1 MTEAPPIAPSAQP
14 NPPSVASAIARG
26 ADGLLDVDR
35 LRGEVLVLKGLP
47 GELATFAAA
56 LFELECAKRGDP
68 DARSNML
75 DTADRLLTF
84 WRDKSGD
91 LLAAAHPTLSQL
103 WTDASALLISFEK
116 KRMGR
121 ALTACFEARGDAAL
135 LERALQDLT
144 PAGDRR
150 VEFAT
155 CLYHLELARLFVDSS
170 RVEFAKRIRLVREA
184 YLDRSIADQLVGDDP
199 GLKQLWDDLV
209 PYLDEF
215 FEDQE
220 QKEEA
225 AKKKAQ
231 AQAQAQEEEFAR
243 KTAELP
249 AVSLEK
255 AHELDREA
263 DGVPK
268 RSEVSD
274 AEIQALAEPLL
285 SPAGPAAPTFDAM
298 QPGEASE
305 PPPHDEVE
313 IIESRELTPPPG
325 PPPETPPG
333 ALPATPPEPSLDDT
347 LVPPAPPPLSDPAV
361 PAVPAP
367 PRPPTHDSDV
377 EVLELDEVQEPPP
390 PPKHKGPVGRELDV
404 LVDYEPDAE
413 AQAFWR
419 HTEAAL
425 QLLPDPTNAR
435 LGSRVLSADG
445 RAERKKL
452 NGWLDGLTGRFQDLP
467 EARAMQC
474 LMRLYMAAQVK
485 EKTLFGQPN
494 PKRKE
499 AFRAALGLLSGE
511 AGAAGRAAVWFEL
524 DGTETLEHLHVGLE
538 LVADFLQFCAR
549 NKLDPLDGAAADQF
563 LGL

>member
-1 MTEAPPIAPSAQP
+1 MTEAPHSAPSAP
-14 NPPSVASAIARG
+14 LNPPAVASAIARC
-26 ADGLLDVDR
+26 AESLLDVDR
-35 LRGEVLVLKGLP
+35 LRGEVNVLKGMQ
-47 GELATFAAA
+47 GELATFSAA

-103 WTDASALLISFEK
+103 WSDASALLISFEK
-116 KRMGR
+116 KRVGR
-121 ALTACFEARGDAAL
+121 ALSACWEARTDAAL

-170 RVEFAKRIRLVREA
+170 RVEFAKRIRLVHEA
-184 YLDRSIADQLVGDDP
+184 YGDRSVADQLVGDDP
-199 GLKQLWDDLV
+199 GLKHLWDDLV

-215 FEDQE
+215 FEAQE
-220 QKEEA
+220 QEEEA
-225 AKKKAQ
+225 ARKKAEQPPEPALEQ
-231 AQAQAQEEEFAR
+231 AAAPSPEQV
-243 KTAELP
+243 AEAEAMFP
-249 AVSLEK
+249 A
-255 AHELDREA
+255 
-263 DGVPK
+263 
-268 RSEVSD
+268 SEVSN
-274 AEIQALAEPLL
+274 AEVSALAEPLF
-285 SPAGPAAPTFDAM
+285 SPSGTPAPSFSALEPGEVSVPPAA
-298 QPGEASE
+298 
-305 PPPHDEVE
+305 DEVE
-313 IIESRELTPPPG
+313 IIESRELTPPPR
-325 PPPETPPG
+325 P
-333 ALPATPPEPSLDDT
+333 LDDT
-347 LVPPAPPPLSDPAV
+347 LVPPPPPPPLSDPAV
-361 PAVPAP
+361 PVVPPP
-367 PRPPTHDSDV
+367 PRTPSQDSEV
-377 EVLELDEVQEPPP
+377 EVVELDEVQEQPPP
-390 PPKHKGPVGRELDV
+390 PPRSQRPVGRELDV
-404 LVDYEPDAE
+404 LVDYEPGPE

-425 QLLPDPTNAR
+425 QLLPDPSTAR

-452 NGWLDGLTGRFQDLP
+452 NGWLDGLTGRFADLP
-467 EARAMQC
+467 ESRAMQC

-499 AFRAALGLLSGE
+499 AFRAALGLLSPHPD
-511 AGAAGRAAVWFEL
+511 AAGRAAVWFEL
-524 DGTETLEHLHVGLE
+524 DGKETLEHLHVGLE
-538 LVADFLQFCAR
+538 QLADFLQFCAR

>member
-1 MTEAPPIAPSAQP
+1 MTEAPPSAPSAP
-14 NPPSVASAIARG
+14 LNPPAVASAIGRCAES
-26 ADGLLDVDR
+26 LLDVDR
-35 LRGEVLVLKGLP
+35 LRGEVNVLKGMQ
-47 GELATFAAA
+47 GELAKFSAA

-103 WTDASALLISFEK
+103 WSDASALLISFEK
-116 KRMGR
+116 KRVNR
-121 ALTACFEARGDAAL
+121 ALSACWEARTDAAL

-170 RVEFAKRIRLVREA
+170 RAEFAKRIRLVHEA
-184 YLDRSIADQLVGDDP
+184 YGDRSVADQLVGDDP
-199 GLKQLWDDLV
+199 GLKHLWDDLV

-215 FEDQE
+215 FEAQE
-220 QKEEA
+220 QEEEA
-225 AKKKAQ
+225 ARKRAEAQDQEEDAARKKAEQPPEPSLEQALAQ
-231 AQAQAQEEEFAR
+231 AQHPS
-243 KTAELP
+243 AEQLAEAEAMFP
-249 AVSLEK
+249 
-255 AHELDREA
+255 AHEVSNA
-263 DGVPK
+263 
-268 RSEVSD
+268 EVS
-274 AEIQALAEPLL
+274 ALSEPLF
-285 SPAGPAAPTFDAM
+285 SPSGTPAPSFSALE
-298 QPGEASE
+298 PGEVSV
-305 PPPHDEVE
+305 PPPADEVE

-325 PPPETPPG
+325 PPP
-333 ALPATPPEPSLDDT
+333 DDT
-347 LVPPAPPPLSDPAV
+347 LIPPPPPPLSDPAV
-361 PAVPAP
+361 PAVAP
-367 PRPPTHDSDV
+367 PPRAPTDSEV
-377 EVLELDEVQEPPP
+377 EVVELDEVQEQPPP
-390 PPKHKGPVGRELDV
+390 PPRSQRPVGRELDV
-404 LVDYEPDAE
+404 LVDYEPGPE

-425 QLLPDPTNAR
+425 QLLPDPSTAR

-467 EARAMQC
+467 EAKAMQC
-474 LMRLYMAAQVK
+474 LMRLYMAAHVK

-499 AFRAALGLLSGE
+499 AFRTALGLLS
-511 AGAAGRAAVWFEL
+511 ADPDAAGRAAVWFEL
-524 DGTETLEHLHVGLE
+524 DGKETLEHLHVGLE
-538 LVADFLQFCAR
+538 QLADFLQFCAR
-549 NKLDPLDGAAADQF
+549 NKRDPLDGAAADEF